1 MKNIKP
7 YKKSFFFRTLLI
19 GIVCIHTI
27 HSQTEDTNDLE
38 SWNSITV
45 RYKPNKKWSFELQ
58 EQLRLDENISEISE
72 YFTQLGI
79 ERSITKN
86 FDFGV
91 GLRFIRENDNE
102 GSIQGY
108 ENHFRFHLDAMYK
121 HELKRFTLQYRLRY
135 QNKNDLSISTSEG
148 DYAKQN
154 IRFKAGMEYNFKN
167 WKLDPKFSAELFNRF
182 QKEEDDNG
190 FSKLRFTLGTDYKF
204 KKLGKLGLFYRIE
217 KDLNETIPETTNII
231 GLKYIYT
238 IKSK

>member
-1 MKNIKP
+1 MKNTKP
-7 YKKSFFFRTLLI
+7 YIKSFFKVLLM
-19 GIVCIHTI
+19 GIISINATHA
-27 HSQTEDTNDLE
+27 QTEDTNDLE
-38 SWNSITV
+38 SWNSITIK
-45 RYKPNKKWSFELQ
+45 YKPNKKWNFELQ
-58 EQLRLDENISEISE
+58 EQLRLDENISEVSE
-72 YFTQLGI
+72 YFTQLSV
-79 ERSITKN
+79 ERSIFKN

-121 HELKRFTLQYRLRY
+121 HKINDLTLKYRLRY
-135 QNKNDLSISTSEG
+135 QNKNDLSVSTSEG

-154 IRFKAGMEYNFKN
+154 IRFKAGLEYNFKS

-182 QKEEDDNG
+182 QKDDDDNG
-190 FSKLRFTLGTDYKF
+190 FSKYRLTLGTDYKF

-231 GLKYIYT
+231 GLKYVYT
-238 IKSK
+238 IKNK